1 MIVIDK
7 LCYNS
12 NLRYVNAGEKFAF
25 AILTLLAC
33 VISRSAAIACIAL
46 AATGILTIYKGG
58 IPFSRYLHFMT
69 IPLIFLLFSTVAI
82 VLNLSTTPLDL
93 FAIPLGEF
101 YLTGSQNALFYAI
114 QLILTALASVSCLYF
129 LSFNT
134 PMPDIL
140 LVLKKLHCPRIM
152 IELML
157 LIYRFIFVLL
167 EISSAI
173 TTSQHSRLGNRDYKT
188 SLKSFGA
195 LASALFIRAIKK
207 SGALYDAMESR
218 CYNGT
223 ISVLNENYPPKVK
236 EILAIALFET
246 ALVLFMIGSRI
257 ASF

>member
-12 NLRYVNAGEKFAF
+12 KLRYVNAGEKFAF

-33 VISRSAAIACIAL
+33 VISRSIAIACIVL
-46 AATGILTIYKGG
+46 AVTGILTVYKGG
-58 IPFSRYLHFMT
+58 IPVSRYVHFMT
-69 IPLIFLLFSTVAI
+69 VPLVFLLLSTLAI
-82 VLNLSTTPLDL
+82 VLNLSKTPLDL
-93 FAIPLGEF
+93 FAIPLGGF
-101 YLTGSQNALFYAI
+101 YLTSSKASLFYAI
-114 QLILTALASVSCLYF
+114 QLILTALSSVSCLYF

-134 PMPDIL
+134 PMPDL
-140 LVLKKLHCPRIM
+140 LNVLRHLHCPRIM

-173 TTSQHSRLGNRDYKT
+173 TTSQHSRLGNKDYKT
-188 SLKSFGA
+188 SLKSFSA

-207 SGALYDAMESR
+207 SNALYDAMESR

-223 ISVLNENYPPKVK
+223 IHVLNENYPPKKK
-236 EILAIALFET
+236 EIACIAAFEFLLLL
-246 ALVLFMIGSRI
+246 LVIGSKVY
-257 ASF
+257 SV